1 MALLNQILVSTFES
15 IYETKAPVHRP
26 LLEVLE
32 EMRNPGDD
40 LKDRIK
46 SIRKAKAPAEQD
58 QLKVMLLPVICPSG
72 TFSERNDAALLQYN
86 GVVCLDLD
94 DVISPRDMKDMAKTF
109 QYALAAM
116 TSPAGSGVKVFILT
130 DSTDPSRH
138 SDLYHHLGDITGFK
152 KRPDVK
158 FDPSCSNP
166 SRACFFSCDKDLWIN
181 YDVVPY
187 HVDFASVPVY
197 TPPAKAT
204 SPVSSA
210 TKTRT
215 RKELDYDNPT
225 FPTTLTEDD
234 EILKAIVDTHSLFED
249 YHAVFHGVRNNNLYI
264 LAFFF
269 RLKGIP
275 EDIATDYL
283 VAYYVDPAGSFTADE
298 IKRTVKS
305 AYTR

>member
-1 MALLNQILVSTFES
+1 MALINQILVSTFES
-15 IYETKAPVHRP
+15 IYETKTPIHRP

-32 EMRNPGDD
+32 EMRNPGED

-94 DVISPRDMKDMAKTF
+94 DVSSPRDMRDMAKAF
-109 QYALAAM
+109 QHTLAVM
-116 TSPAGSGVKVFILT
+116 TSPTGSGIKVFILT
-130 DSTDPSRH
+130 DSTEPTRH
-138 SDLYHHLGDITGFK
+138 SDLYHHLGDVTGFK

-166 SRACFFSCDKDLWIN
+166 SRACFFSYDKDLWIN

-187 HVDFASVPVY
+187 HVDFATVPAY
-197 TPPAKAT
+197 YPPAKAT
-204 SPVSSA
+204 SPVSST

-215 RKELDYDNPT
+215 EHDYDNPT
-225 FPTTLTEDD
+225 FPTTLTNQN
-234 EILKAIVDTHSLFED
+234 EILDAIVTTHSLFED

-275 EDIATDYL
+275 EDAAIDYL
-283 VAYYVDPAGSFTADE
+283 VAYYVDPAGGFSADE

-305 AYTR
+305 AYIH

>member
-15 IYETKAPVHRP
+15 IYETKTPIHRP

-32 EMRNPGDD
+32 EMRNPGED

-94 DVISPRDMKDMAKTF
+94 DVFSPRDMKAMAKT
-109 QYALAAM
+109 YPYTLAVM
-116 TSPAGSGVKVFILT
+116 TSPTGSGVKVFILT
-130 DSTDPSRH
+130 DSSDPSRH
-138 SDLYHHLGDITGFK
+138 SDLYHHLGDVTGFK
-152 KRPDVK
+152 KRADVK

-166 SRACFFSCDKDLWIN
+166 SRACFFSYDKDLWIN
-181 YDVVPY
+181 HDVIPY
-187 HVDFASVPVY
+187 HVDLASVPAY
-197 TPPAKAT
+197 SPPAKAT
-204 SPVSSA
+204 SSVSSA

-215 RKELDYDNPT
+215 ELDYDNPT
-225 FPTTLTEDD
+225 FPTTLSEND
-234 EILKAIVDTHSLFED
+234 EILKAIVDTQSLFEE

-283 VAYYVDPAGSFTADE
+283 VAYYVDPAGGFTADE

-305 AYTR
+305 AYTRK

>member
-1 MALLNQILVSTFES
+1 MALINQILVSTFES
-15 IYETKAPVHRP
+15 IYETKNPIHRP

-32 EMRNPGDD
+32 EMRNPGED

-58 QLKVMLLPVICPSG
+58 LMKMLLPVICPAG
-72 TFSERNDAALLQYN
+72 TFSERNDAALLQYS

-94 DVISPRDMKDMAKTF
+94 DVISPRDLKLLAKTF
-109 QYALAAM
+109 PYTLAAM
-116 TSPAGSGVKVFILT
+116 VSPTGSGVKVFILT

-138 SDLYHHLGDITGFK
+138 SDLYHHLGNVTGFK
-152 KRPDVK
+152 KRLDLK

-166 SRACFFSCDKDLWIN
+166 SRACFFSYDKDLWIN
-181 YDVVPY
+181 KDVEPY
-187 HVDFASVPVY
+187 PVDFASIPVY
-197 TPPAKAT
+197 TPPAKVAST
-204 SPVSSA
+204 VAPA

-215 RKELDYDNPT
+215 ELDYDNPV
-225 FPTTLTEDD
+225 FPAPLTDQNAIRD
-234 EILKAIVDTHSLFED
+234 AIVNTHSLFED

-269 RLKGIP
+269 RLEGIP
-275 EDIATDYL
+275 EDVATDYL
-283 VAYYVDPAGSFTADE
+283 VAYYMDPVGGFSVEE

>member
-1 MALLNQILVSTFES
+1 M
-15 IYETKAPVHRP
+15 H
-26 LLEVLE
+26 
-32 EMRNPGDD
+32 
-40 LKDRIK
+40 
-46 SIRKAKAPAEQD
+46 
-58 QLKVMLLPVICPSG
+58 
-72 TFSERNDAALLQYN
+72 AALLQYN

-94 DVISPRDMKDMAKTF
+94 DVISPRDMKAMAKSYPYT
-109 QYALAAM
+109 LAVM
-116 TSPAGSGVKVFILT
+116 TSPTGSGVKVFLLT

-138 SDLYHHLGDITGFK
+138 SDLYHHLGDVTGFK
-152 KRPDVK
+152 KRADVK

-166 SRACFFSCDKDLWIN
+166 SRACFFSYDKDLWIN
-181 YDVVPY
+181 HDVIPY
-187 HVDFASVPVY
+187 HVDFASVPTY

-204 SPVSSA
+204 SPIPEA

-215 RKELDYDNPT
+215 ELDYDNPT

-283 VAYYVDPAGSFTADE
+283 VAYYVDPAGGFTATE
-298 IKRTVKS
+298 ISRTVHS
-305 AYTR
+305 AYIH

>member
-1 MALLNQILVSTFES
+1 MALINQILVSTFES
-15 IYETKAPVHRP
+15 IYETKNPIHRP

-32 EMRNPGDD
+32 EMRNPGED

-58 QLKVMLLPVICPSG
+58 LMKMLLPVICPAG
-72 TFSERNDAALLQYN
+72 TFSERNDAALLQYS

-94 DVISPRDMKDMAKTF
+94 DVISPRDLKLLAKTF
-109 QYALAAM
+109 PYTLAAM
-116 TSPAGSGVKVFILT
+116 VSPTGSGVKVFILT
-130 DSTDPSRH
+130 GSTDPSRH
-138 SDLYHHLGDITGFK
+138 SDLYHHLGNVTGFK
-152 KRPDVK
+152 KRLDLK

-166 SRACFFSCDKDLWIN
+166 SRACFFSYDRDLWIN
-181 YDVVPY
+181 KDVVPY
-187 HVDFASVPVY
+187 HVDFASIPVY

-204 SPVSSA
+204 SPVPSA
-210 TKTRT
+210 TKSRT
-215 RKELDYDNPT
+215 ELDYDTPV
-225 FPTTLTEDD
+225 FPAPLTDQNAIRD
-234 EILKAIVDTHSLFED
+234 AIVNTHSLFED

-269 RLKGIP
+269 RLEGIP

-283 VAYYVDPAGSFTADE
+283 VAYYVDPLGGFTAAE
-298 IKRTVKS
+298 IKRTVHS

>member
-15 IYETKAPVHRP
+15 IYETKTPVHRP

-32 EMRNPGDD
+32 EMRNPGED

-94 DVISPRDMKDMAKTF
+94 DVISPRDMKAMAKSYPYT
-109 QYALAAM
+109 LAVM
-116 TSPAGSGVKVFILT
+116 TSPTGSGVKVFLLT

-138 SDLYHHLGDITGFK
+138 SDLYHHIGDVTGFK
-152 KRPDVK
+152 KRSDVK

-166 SRACFFSCDKDLWIN
+166 SRACFFSYDKDLWIN
-181 YDVVPY
+181 HDVIPY
-187 HVDFASVPVY
+187 HVDFASVPTY
-197 TPPAKAT
+197 TPPAKAA

-210 TKTRT
+210 TKSRT
-215 RKELDYDNPT
+215 ELDYDNPA
-225 FPTTLTEDD
+225 FPEPLTDQNTIRD
-234 EILKAIVDTHSLFED
+234 AIVNTHSLFEE

-269 RLKGIP
+269 RLEGIP

-283 VAYYVDPAGSFTADE
+283 VAYYVDPTGGFTATE
-298 IKRTVKS
+298 ISRTVHS
-305 AYTR
+305 AYIH